1 MRGVINA
8 AGRLVQRGVLPSL
21 RRLYVGGVSLEDGAQ
36 VPRPDAAPRVETAL
50 LPAGRRPPGQLF
62 WVTDNV
68 LPDLHVALGVCAG
81 YDWERRGEFV
91 QTVHD
96 TDDDM

>member
-21 RRLYVGGVSLEDGAQ
+21 RSISLGGGCLQPGAQ
-36 VPRPDAAPRVETAL
+36 VPRPEEAPHVETAL

-62 WVTDNV
+62 WVTDDM
-68 LPDLHVALGVCAG
+68 LPDLRVALGVHKD
-81 YDWERRGEFV
+81 YDWERRGAICTENV
-91 QTVHD
+91 VVPD
-96 TDDDM
+96 